1 MAAATFVRAL
11 VGVQTTVKLEM
22 NELSEARGTVATGE
36 GFLATVQALVRLQV
50 ARARETLPT
59 HGALVWP
66 LTRMHQSVSSNNKKQ
81 HVYCQLYSS
90 CTTYVHS

>member
-1 MAAATFVRAL
+1 MAAATLVRAL
-11 VGVQTTVKLEM
+11 VGVQATVKLKV
-22 NELSEARGTVATGE
+22 NELSEARWTVATGE
-36 GFLATVQALVRLQV
+36 GLLAAVQALVRLQV

-59 HGALVWP
+59 HGALVRS
-66 LTRMHQSVSSNNKKQ
+66 LARVYQSVNRNNKKQ